1 MRIPPQTVEQIRNIA
16 NIVEVISDFVSL
28 KKKGTNWTACCPF
41 HAERTPSF
49 AVSPTK
55 NIFKCFGCGKGG
67 DSISFIMEIESLS
80 YTAAL
85 RYLAQKYQ
93 IPVEEEY
100 EPTSA
105 DLVAEHERESLLALH
120 QFAQEYY
127 TNILHEH
134 PDGQA
139 IGLSYCK
146 ERGFLAPAIEKFA
159 LGFALPAW
167 EHFCETAQKRGFSL
181 DILEKA
187 GLIVKREDGKT
198 FDRFRDR
205 FVFPIHSVAG
215 KVIAFGART
224 LSNDKKSAKYLNS
237 PETPLYHKSKVLY
250 GLFQAKKAIR
260 ETDNCYLVEGY
271 ADVIS
276 MHQADMQNVVASS
289 GTSLTIEQI
298 RLLKRFTDN
307 VTVLYDSDSAG
318 IKASLRGIDL
328 LLEEGMNVYALNL
341 PTGQDPDSFV
351 RTEGAMAT
359 QTYLKTHVQDF
370 ITFKA
375 TLFLEEIAQNPI
387 RKAEVIREIV
397 QSIVK
402 IPDEIK
408 QSVYFQQCAKLFAI
422 EEQILVA
429 EARKIQGKTT
439 TQKDIQERK
448 ALPKNTP
455 QTDSPANESQHITP
469 SREAEKEAIRLMLIY
484 GKEWVEQDLPLL
496 FFFLQQTEE
505 INFEHPLYRQVQLLM
520 REAREQKHVLL
531 PDDLLAHSNKQLS
544 NLVADVLFN
553 PYSLSPN
560 WEERFCVE
568 TPDEKTLLPKMLSEV
583 IFRLKYYHL
592 DKLIAENE
600 QTLLLAE
607 TGEAQDECL
616 MVKQQLIHLRQ
627 QIAKELR
634 LVLK

>member
-1 MRIPPQTVEQIRNIA
+1 MRIPSQTIEQIRTIA

-67 DSISFIMEIESLS
+67 DAISFVMEIESCS
-80 YTAAL
+80 YTEAL
-85 RYLAQKYQ
+85 KYLAQKYQ
-93 IPVEEEY
+93 IPLEEDY
-100 EPTSA
+100 EPTPE
-105 DLVAEHERESLLALH
+105 DLLAEHERESLLALH
-120 QFAQEYY
+120 QFAQTYY
-127 TNILHEH
+127 SDILHNH

-146 ERGFLAPAIEKFA
+146 ERGFLAPAIATFA

-167 EHFCETAQKRGFSL
+167 EHFLETAKKRGFSL
-181 DILEKA
+181 DLLEKA
-187 GLIVKREDGKT
+187 GLVVKREDGKV

-205 FVFPIHSVAG
+205 FIFPIHNVAG

-224 LSNDKKSAKYLNS
+224 LSNDKKVAKYLNS
-237 PETPLYHKSKVLY
+237 PETTLYHKSKVLY
-250 GLFQAKKAIR
+250 GLYQAKKSIR

-276 MHQADMQNVVASS
+276 MHQADIQNVVASS

-307 VTVLYDSDSAG
+307 VTVLYDSDAAG

-328 LLEEGMNVYALNL
+328 LLEEGMNVYALHL
-341 PTGQDPDSFV
+341 PDGHDPDSFV
-351 RTEGAMAT
+351 RKHGALAT
-359 QTYLKTHVQDF
+359 QEHLKAHAQDF

-408 QSVYFQQCAKLFAI
+408 QSVYFQQCAKLFVI
-422 EEQILVA
+422 DEQILVG
-429 EARKIQGKTT
+429 EARKIQGKATP
-439 TQKDIQERK
+439 KQEYK
-448 ALPKNTP
+448 EITADKHLPTP
-455 QTDSPANESQHITP
+455 HPQNAAAISLTP
-469 SREAEKEAIRLMLIY
+469 SREAEKEAIRLMLLY
-484 GKEWVEQDLPLL
+484 GTEWVEKDLPLL

-505 INFEHPLYRQVQLLM
+505 INFEHPLYRQVQDLM
-520 REAREQKHVLL
+520 REARQQNHILTT
-531 PDDLLAHSNKQLS
+531 DDLLLQPDKQFS
-544 NLVADVLFN
+544 SLVADILFN
-553 PYSLSPN
+553 PYTLSPN
-560 WEERFCVE
+560 WEARFSVE
-568 TPDEKTLLPKMLSEV
+568 SPDEKMLLPKLLTEV

-592 DKLIAENE
+592 DKLMAENE
-600 QTLLLAE
+600 QNLLNAQ
-607 TGEAQDECL
+607 TDEAIDECL
-616 MVKQQLIHLRQ
+616 IVKQQLIHYRK
-627 QIAKELR
+627 QIAQELR
-634 LVLK
+634 IVIK